1 MPETVTADEIKTLLK
16 LEPNATCGFVRET
29 YKSDLT
35 IAPGGLPAPF
45 ADGRPLGTAL
55 IFMVTP
61 EAPVKLHRID
71 NEQLYHY
78 YLGDPIEVLL
88 LRENGDSELVV
99 VGPNIVGGHMLQLYI
114 PGNTFHTARVTGK
127 RRWFL
132 GASTEWPGVVQ
143 RDRDVEFGDIDR
155 ARGQISRKPPPT
167 SANSPCRRRSSELT
181 GSGSMTVVLVA
192 AARRA
197 QHGPSGLTRSVYR
210 SEPNPVPSGDR
221 LPQRHAVPG
230 RDPEQLGGAPNQIR
244 LEFVYDAVGHHH
256 FPQHL
261 DDPLAA
267 VLVELAAKNV
277 GEAVKIDRFVLLLR
291 GFPHQ
296 PAHLFVVELE
306 LLPQQGLE
314 RPAFGRIELSVDHRR
329 VHQQR
334 RGSQTQLVLAK
345 IPRRLVIAGDEIDE
359 FLEPGPDRH

>member
-1 MPETVTADEIKTLLK
+1 LTGGLRWGDTSRACRRPEDVKIYDSRPKRSLLGRRNFLKRATLAGAATLAPSLAQGGASEPEPQPLVNPAKPMPDTVTADEIKSLLK

-29 YKSDLT
+29 HKSDLT
-35 IAPGGLPAPF
+35 IAPDGLPAPF

-143 RDRDVEFGDIDR
+143 RDRDVELGDIDR
-155 ARGQISRKPPPT
+155 
-167 SANSPCRRRSSELT
+167 
-181 GSGSMTVVLVA
+181 
-192 AARRA
+192 
-197 QHGPSGLTRSVYR
+197 
-210 SEPNPVPSGDR
+210 
-221 LPQRHAVPG
+221 
-230 RDPEQLGGAPNQIR
+230 
-244 LEFVYDAVGHHH
+244 
-256 FPQHL
+256 
-261 DDPLAA
+261 
-267 VLVELAAKNV
+267 LAAKYP
-277 GEAVKIDRFVLLLR
+277 EAAVDIRK
-291 GFPHQ
+291 FPV
-296 PAHLFVVELE
+296 PAE
-306 LLPQQGLE
+306 
-314 RPAFGRIELSVDHRR
+314 
-329 VHQQR
+329 
-334 RGSQTQLVLAK
+334 K
-345 IPRRLVIAGDEIDE
+345 
-359 FLEPGPDRH
+359 